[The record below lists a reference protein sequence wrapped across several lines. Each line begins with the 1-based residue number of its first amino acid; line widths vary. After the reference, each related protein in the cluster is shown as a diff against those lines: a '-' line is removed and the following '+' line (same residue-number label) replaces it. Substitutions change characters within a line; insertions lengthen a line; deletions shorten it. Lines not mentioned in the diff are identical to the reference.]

1 MFETRLRQEN
11 KDKESRKK
19 LMDLHL
25 KQFKK
30 EHLQKLSEA
39 SSTLN
44 LEQVKDDMLTASSPK
59 KVSVHV
65 EEFEGVES
73 LSAEEEQQRQIMDL
87 AEKHAHETA
96 MNKIFDQNTRRQRAA
111 VDQGKFNAAVELS
124 MDDNPSSQVDE
135 DPEIKA
141 MIHRLESLK
150 ASRLTANTSEGMDKL
165 KFSKAAKP
173 AILTD
178 HTSSADYLDK
188 WLSGDAEISRSNF
201 EDLLRARKEAPV
213 ESASAGEV
221 QSKPSDDR
229 QNSSSSSVR
238 GSEVD
243 FSADSPLMLLLN
255 ELRREVKTLKQHVET
270 SKTQNSVPSAMS
282 QPFQSQQYHPQQF
295 PYSYANPYSMPPIY
309 PPPLGMPHPYQ
320 PSPYVTPAMHGE
332 ANKMNKIAEDLE
344 RENQKFNAK
353 SADDVLLSTAKLDQH
368 TRAFS
373 RHELKHQEEMR
384 GIQNEIELLKTKRAL
399 EDLKMEI
406 DSEKISRA
414 KELEHAQFILDHKQK
429 LQELKLKQALLKE
442 QRLLDLHAGHNMF
455 GSENG
460 DSVPGVRIAAGVG
473 PSAIP
478 LDICNG
484 AEIFIDGK

>member
-1 MFETRLRQEN
+1 
-11 KDKESRKK
+11 
-19 LMDLHL
+19 
-25 KQFKK
+25 
-30 EHLQKLSEA
+30 
-39 SSTLN
+39 
-44 LEQVKDDMLTASSPK
+44 
-59 KVSVHV
+59 
-65 EEFEGVES
+65 
-73 LSAEEEQQRQIMDL
+73 
-87 AEKHAHETA
+87 
-96 MNKIFDQNTRRQRAA
+96 
-111 VDQGKFNAAVELS
+111 
-124 MDDNPSSQVDE
+124 
-135 DPEIKA
+135 
-141 MIHRLESLK
+141 
-150 ASRLTANTSEGMDKL
+150 
-165 KFSKAAKP
+165 
-173 AILTD
+173 
-178 HTSSADYLDK
+178 
-188 WLSGDAEISRSNF
+188 
-201 EDLLRARKEAPV
+201 
-213 ESASAGEV
+213 
-221 QSKPSDDR
+221 
-229 QNSSSSSVR
+229 
-238 GSEVD
+238 
-243 FSADSPLMLLLN
+243 
-255 ELRREVKTLKQHVET
+255 
-270 SKTQNSVPSAMS
+270 
-282 QPFQSQQYHPQQF
+282 
-295 PYSYANPYSMPPIY
+295 MPPIY